1 MVTIYNTTLS
11 ATFQR
16 HFSDGLGGVLIL
28 FPPADKRQSPADLY
42 MAFAGQYTA
51 NSTAHTQITITLLIL
66 NVFNSLG
73 DLPLPG
79 R

>member
-1 MVTIYNTTLS
+1 MNAKASLVESDLL
-11 ATFQR
+11 QR
-16 HFSDGLGGVLIL
+16 LIERWGGVLIL
-28 FPPADKRQSPADLY
+28 FSPADKRQSPADLY